1 MKKSISLVL
10 ALILAMTM
18 LAFTPALA
26 QNDAFIELDGVA
38 YAKELIS
45 SQSYDIVQSGSRDWN
60 THRLDFIQ
68 IDNSVLAG
76 ASYIA
81 VRFNSGSAN
90 GGGMTLIARDS
101 SGSNPN
107 QAACRL

>member
-38 YAKELIS
+38 YAKEF
-45 SQSYDIVQSGSRDWN
+45 N
-60 THRLDFIQ
+60 IQ
-68 IDNSVLAG
+68 PKL
-76 ASYIA
+76 
-81 VRFNSGSAN
+81 
-90 GGGMTLIARDS
+90 
-101 SGSNPN
+101 
-107 QAACRL
+107 